1 MLSYRQLVSRRVLL
15 AAAGA
20 TVLSVGAC
28 GRPPHGD
35 GEGAAAAAPEAPG
48 DSSTVSPAAAP
59 VPTPTPAP
67 TPAPAPSPAASPSA
81 VRALDPAEN
90 RPLLELSRD
99 RRVVAITVDDGP
111 DPRYTPAVLAVLRKH
126 GIRATFFLVGQNGA
140 AHPALLRA
148 IADEGHHLAN
158 HSWSHP
164 DLRHLPEAQV
174 RAELQRT
181 SELLEKATGRATTW
195 FRAPGGDWAPVTMRV
210 CSALGLRPMGWSV
223 DPADWAR
230 PGTAKITSRVLGA
243 VRPGSVVLNH
253 DGGGDRSQTV
263 AALRAYLPVLI
274 DRGYSFTA
282 PP

>member
-1 MLSYRQLVSRRVLL
+1 MLSYRQLVSRRGLL
-15 AAAGA
+15 VALGA
-20 TVLSVGAC
+20 TILSAEGC
-28 GRPPHGD
+28 GRLLQ
-35 GEGAAAAAPEAPG
+35 GERDAAPPAVPEPAP
-48 DSSTVSPAAAP
+48 DPSPAPAVSPA
-59 VPTPTPAP
+59 
-67 TPAPAPSPAASPSA
+67 PAPAPSPSPVVS
-81 VRALDPAEN
+81 RALDPAEN
-90 RPLLELSRD
+90 RPLLELSRE
-99 RRVVAITVDDGP
+99 RRAVAITVDDGP
-111 DPRYTPAVLAVLRKH
+111 DPRYTPAVLAALHRH
-126 GIRATFFLVGQNGA
+126 GIRATFFVVGRNAA
-140 AHPALLRA
+140 AHPSLVRA

-174 RAELQRT
+174 RDELQRT

-230 PGTAKITSRVLGA
+230 PGTAKITSRVLGG
-243 VRPGSVVLNH
+243 VRPGSIVLNH

-274 DRGYSFTA
+274 DRGYAFTA

>member
-15 AAAGA
+15 TAVGV
-20 TVLSVGAC
+20 TVLSAGAC
-28 GRPPHGD
+28 GRPPQGKGD
-35 GEGAAAAAPEAPG
+35 GASP
-48 DSSTVSPAAAP
+48 TVPDP
-59 VPTPTPAP
+59 VPTPTSVPTPTIAP
-67 TPAPAPSPAASPSA
+67 TPDPAPSPAPVAS
-81 VRALDPAEN
+81 RALDPADN
-90 RPLLELSRD
+90 RPLLELSRE
-99 RRVVAITVDDGP
+99 RRAVAITVDDGP
-111 DPRYTPAVLAVLRKH
+111 DPRYTPAVLAVLRQH
-126 GIRATFFLVGQNGA
+126 GIRATFFVVGQNAA
-140 AHPALLRA
+140 AHPSLVRA

-158 HSWSHP
+158 HTWSHP
-164 DLRHLPEAQV
+164 DLRRLPEA
-174 RAELQRT
+174 RGRGELQRT
-181 SELLEKATGRATTW
+181 SELLERATGTPTTW

-243 VRPGSVVLNH
+243 VRPGSIVLNH

-274 DRGYSFTA
+274 DRGYAFTA